1 MNSLKTKHK
10 ILYGLMTLV
19 FLSVWYCRDIFT
31 STYVKLQQAYYAEQ
45 NLFGGWSMI
54 GYTAPGSGE
63 TTNFFYGEAFDHN
76 TTTNN
81 ASGIGWA
88 ADNKVVLN
96 ECAKGTKVTSK
107 NQSGVQGGNWQIT
120 VTANTA
126 GSGDVTFTSAVATAD
141 CKALTP
147 SFESIK

>member
-1 MNSLKTKHK
+1 MFIFQKT
-10 ILYGLMTLV
+10 YTRNGLFKGRKNFLV
-19 FLSVWYCRDIFT
+19 VT
-31 STYVKLQQAYYAEQ
+31 ASTYVKLQQAYYAEQ

-96 ECAKGTKVTSK
+96 KCAKEPRLPRKTR
-107 NQSGVQGGNWQIT
+107 
-120 VTANTA
+120 
-126 GSGDVTFTSAVATAD
+126 AVFRVEIGKLPLLQTQRVAAM
-141 CKALTP
+141 
-147 SFESIK
+147 

>member
-1 MNSLKTKHK
+1 M
-10 ILYGLMTLV
+10 
-19 FLSVWYCRDIFT
+19 
-31 STYVKLQQAYYAEQ
+31 KLQQAYYAEQ

-107 NQSGVQGGNWQIT
+107 NQSGVQGGNWPIT

-147 SFESIK
+147 AVESIK

>member
-1 MNSLKTKHK
+1 
-10 ILYGLMTLV
+10 
-19 FLSVWYCRDIFT
+19 
-31 STYVKLQQAYYAEQ
+31 VKLQQAYYAEQ

-63 TTNFFYGEAFDHN
+63 TTNFFYGEAFDHS